1 MNEPRD
7 FLQQL
12 DGDLD
17 AGSWMPFIPLFALA
31 VLLGMFLIY
40 IEVLR

>member
-1 MNEPRD
+1 MNEQSD
-7 FLQQL
+7 FLRQL

-17 AGSWMPFIPLFALA
+17 AGSWVPLIPLFALA

>member
-1 MNEPRD
+1 VTEPRD
-7 FLQQL
+7 FLRDL

-17 AGSWMPFIPLFALA
+17 AGSWLPFLPLFALA